1 MLNSLK
7 AERIGQVGSDSDV
20 DDNDDSD
27 QKGYTVGFFITVV
40 I

>member
-27 QKGYTVGFFITVV
+27 
-40 I
+40 